1 MPSFIQPFLFM
12 LFQIGAVVDHKDGNN
27 LTALHHACMDAKYE
41 CVQVLLRSGADINIK
56 DKVRSICVL
65 GIQVKV
71 TFIYR
76 NLTSWSRS
84 HLILKIN
91 SMIIINF
98 KVKMIFFV
106 NIILYLRLITFLE
119 SDNLTN
125 LIFKK
130 NCMEKV

>member
-1 MPSFIQPFLFM
+1 
-12 LFQIGAVVDHKDGNN
+12 
-27 LTALHHACMDAKYE
+27 
-41 CVQVLLRSGADINIK
+41 
-56 DKVRSICVL
+56 
-65 GIQVKV
+65 
-71 TFIYR
+71 
-76 NLTSWSRS
+76 
-84 HLILKIN
+84 
-91 SMIIINF
+91 MIIINF